1 MNGYFINEY
10 ILALKISLVQIYLK
24 FQYVLI
30 PQSLKTK
37 LENICLL
44 SLANICL
51 TANEPVQRT
60 IIH

>member
-1 MNGYFINEY
+1 MNGYFINDY
-10 ILALKISLVQIYLK
+10 ILALKISSVQISQ

-37 LENICLL
+37 LENMCLL

-51 TANEPVQRT
+51 MANVPVQRT
-60 IIH
+60 TIH